1 MLTMQLTYNI
11 KAFWL
16 FMILFSFALQVV
28 ANSEVNLNT
37 LSTDELLQLADKKRS
52 SDYILAN
59 EIINRLDKIQSSLSA
74 SQSAYLIYLKAY
86 RHSFQSE
93 YDQAISLLN
102 RLQNNSD
109 ISIKYRSIGML
120 INLYA
125 NSQDWQSGIL
135 QITKLIAL
143 TPQITNKELVQ
154 TSNISIAIFYNQ
166 LAQYQHALDYLDKI
180 KLIKDGNIRDKCII
194 NQQALLARLRLLLS
208 KTNVVKGDAIILHR
222 DIKQGISVCQT
233 ADAKLF
239 INIMY
244 TYQAELYLADKQP
257 QKVINALLPRL
268 NDIKSV
274 QYPILVTLTYNLLA
288 QAYWQLRDIVNT
300 EKYATLAL
308 RNDVTSTDSF
318 QTVTTKHLLYQLA
331 EHKGNYK
338 KAFELHKEYS
348 VAKQKVNDE
357 EQAKELAFQLA
368 SQKDFANKTEIKTLT
383 RANDILTNEQSLSE
397 QQQENSLLLLLL
409 LLTVVGLG
417 VTWSYK
423 SWLSQ
428 QKLKQL
434 TEFDDLTQVHSR
446 RHFISLSQQAINQ
459 CQIAQH
465 PLTCLVFD
473 LDQFKKIN
481 DNFGHHTG
489 DSVLKAVANTC
500 KQVCRPTDI
509 LGRLGGEEF
518 AIILP
523 NCEQLM
529 GEDLAN
535 ECRENIAQIEYEKFG
550 LIEPITASFGITSV
564 DASGFE
570 LNKLLADA
578 DDAMYSAKQHG
589 RNCVQ
594 AYK

>member
-1 MLTMQLTYNI
+1 MQLIYNI

-16 FMILFSFALQVV
+16 LLILFSFALQVV
-28 ANSEVNLNT
+28 ASNEINLNT
-37 LSTDELLQLADKKRS
+37 LSTDELLQLADEKRS
-52 SDYILAN
+52 SDYILASK
-59 EIINRLDKIQSSLSA
+59 IIDRLDKIPSSLSDN
-74 SQSAYLIYLKAY
+74 QSAYLAYLKAY

-102 RLQNNSD
+102 SLQNNNSD

-125 NSQDWQSGIL
+125 NRQDWHNGIL
-135 QITKLIAL
+135 QITKLISL
-143 TPQITNKELVQ
+143 TPQIKNKELVQ
-154 TSNISIAIFYNQ
+154 ASNISVAIFYNQ

-180 KLIKDGNIRDKCII
+180 KSIIDGNLRDKCII
-194 NQQALLARLRLLLS
+194 SQQRLLAKLRLLLNEYEVIKS
-208 KTNVVKGDAIILHR
+208 DANLLHQ
-222 DIKQGISVCQT
+222 DIKKGLSVCQT
-233 ADAKLF
+233 AEAKLF
-239 INIMY
+239 INILH
-244 TYQAELYLADKQP
+244 TYQAELYLTDKQP
-257 QKVINALLPRL
+257 EKVITALLPRL

-288 QAYWQLRDIVNT
+288 QAYWQLGDTTNT
-300 EKYATLAL
+300 EKYAHLAL
-308 RNDVTSTDSF
+308 ENDVTSTDSF

-331 EHKGNYK
+331 EHKGDYK

-348 VAKQKVNDE
+348 LAKQKVNDE

-397 QQQENSLLLLLL
+397 QQQENSLLLLVL

-417 VTWSYK
+417 VTWGYK
-423 SWLSQ
+423 TWLSQ

-434 TEFDDLTQVHSR
+434 TECDDLTQVHSR
-446 RHFISLSQQAINQ
+446 RHFIALAQQTINQ
-459 CQIAQH
+459 CQVEKK

-473 LDQFKKIN
+473 LDRFKKIN

-489 DSVLKAVANTC
+489 DAVLKEVANTC

-523 NCEQLM
+523 NCELLM

-535 ECRENIAQIEYEKFG
+535 KCREKIAQINYDNLG
-550 LIEPITASFGITSV
+550 LIEPITASFGITCV
-564 DASGFE
+564 DVSGFE

-594 AYK
+594 SYK